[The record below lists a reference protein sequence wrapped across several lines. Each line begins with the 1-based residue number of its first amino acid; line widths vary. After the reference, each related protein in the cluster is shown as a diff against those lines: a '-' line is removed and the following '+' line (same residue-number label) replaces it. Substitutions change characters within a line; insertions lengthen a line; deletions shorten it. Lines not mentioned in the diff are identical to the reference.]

1 VGLTLI
7 MTVTLNIFIPLL
19 LQFYSIAMLKY
30 RAYSDR
36 NFTNDQRMTAQVLQE
51 DYEAIYVGPEFL
63 MELRYG

>member
-19 LQFYSIAMLKY
+19 LQFYSISMLKY

-36 NFTNDQRMTAQVLQE
+36 NFTSDQRMTAQVLQE